1 MEGSDESPGESDAND
16 ESSKE
21 PLDDARDA
29 FEDDR
34 ATAAASSSVEALR
47 LLLLVLGRANSLA
60 VVQNAAAASAGGAAG
75 TVEGGYACGGA
86 WVRRAK
92 GFGVAQKEL

>member
-1 MEGSDESPGESDAND
+1 MDGSDESPGESDAND
-16 ESSKE
+16 ESSNE
-21 PLDDARDA
+21 PFDDARDA

-34 ATAAASSSVEALR
+34 AAASSSVEALR
-47 LLLLVLGRANSLA
+47 LLLLVLGRANSVA
-60 VVQNAAAASAGGAAG
+60 DVQNAAAASAGKGAG
-75 TVEGGYACGGA
+75 TAVGGYACGAA